1 MKNINSRANHVA
13 VKKKRG
19 SWNWSLFVEVMN
31 VWPQRF
37 SLFQKKFRVPNVKK
51 IKDIHFYKLHK
62 NICHTKTSQGRRGRG
77 AEGVPHTPT
86 HTPPPH
92 THTISWSKIFFPR
105 KIRTRKIFT
114 CEEHI
119 RLKFTYWTRHKWQKV
134 DSFFSFCHFSS
145 KLSYHSCQQR
155 VCKIMF
161 PIRTFVKTNS
171 NLMCGSFLLCQVI
184 ARTTDTKTKSK
195 IISR

>member
-1 MKNINSRANHVA
+1 MSIKNIHYSRAIG
-13 VKKKRG
+13 KRG
-19 SWNWSLFVEVMN
+19 PGGER
-31 VWPQRF
+31 Q
-37 SLFQKKFRVPNVKK
+37 
-51 IKDIHFYKLHK
+51 
-62 NICHTKTSQGRRGRG
+62 
-77 AEGVPHTPT
+77 
-86 HTPPPH
+86 PPPPLPLPH
-92 THTISWSKIFFPR
+92 HFLEQNFFSHIKSEQKIFA
-105 KIRTRKIFT
+105 
-114 CEEHI
+114 CEEHM
-119 RLKFTYWTRHKWQKV
+119 RLEFIYWTRHKWQKV

-145 KLSYHSCQQR
+145 KLSYHSYQQR

>member
-77 AEGVPHTPT
+77 AEGAPHPPT
-86 HTPPPH
+86 HTPPPPH
-92 THTISWSKIFFPR
+92 TPFPEA
-105 KIRTRKIFT
+105 K
-114 CEEHI
+114 
-119 RLKFTYWTRHKWQKV
+119 
-134 DSFFSFCHFSS
+134 FFSHVKSEHVKFLHVKNISD
-145 KLSYHSCQQR
+145 LS
-155 VCKIMF
+155 
-161 PIRTFVKTNS
+161 
-171 NLMCGSFLLCQVI
+171 LLI
-184 ARTTDTKTKSK
+184 EHD
-195 IISR
+195 ISDKK